1 MSILFVLL
9 MFLLIITISYVRGR
23 NEIPVREP
31 GVRAQMPRMERE
43 YGFQIPQGYCF
54 HPGHTWVLK
63 EGPERARV
71 GLDSFAVN
79 LLGKIDRIDVTG
91 ENRWIRQG
99 QKIATI
105 SSGGA
110 YVDFVSP
117 VEGVIT
123 AVNRDALQDPST
135 ILRDPY
141 AQGWI
146 AVVKTPELA
155 INQRNLV
162 QGAMVA
168 PWMQNNVSRLN
179 GMVNQLAPT
188 MAADG
193 GTPVAGLLA
202 RVPRELREQLTK
214 EFFLS

>member
-9 MFLLIITISYVRGR
+9 MFLLIITITYLRGR
-23 NEIPVREP
+23 NEMPVREP
-31 GVRAQMPRMERE
+31 GVRAQAPRMERE

-71 GLDSFAVN
+71 GLDSFVVN

-105 SSGGA
+105 TSGGTS
-110 YVDFVSP
+110 VDLISP

-123 AVNRDALQDPST
+123 ALNRDAIQDPSIIT
-135 ILRDPY
+135 RDPY

-146 AVVKTPELA
+146 ALVKSPELT

-188 MAADG
+188 LAADG
-193 GTPVAGLLA
+193 GVPIAGLLG